1 MFQAGGDVL
10 GWEGTKVVGPGV
22 EWKMGGNG
30 QSCSTVCSNAGL
42 MCSDATFPQ
51 QLSQAVTDALFASV
65 GRSCSSKSSTSSAS
79 APYYYNNYCYRG
91 TGTSSCSSY
100 SSSYSRLCP
109 CSGAP
114 SGVLGGYNQLSRA
127 SYLRKTF
134 SGLCTHREM
143 SLVFSLVP
151 IGWQG
156 ESAMLYVDGV
166 LVWSE
171 SSFSAN
177 TVLVVPHSERQMT
190 VEFRTTISS
199 GATGLNRSWGLSR
212 FDAAAQ
218 CSGQVRDMLQWLL
231 PCQTWVSSSPCSV
244 S

>member
-1 MFQAGGDVL
+1 MRVHVRLSLSPLSLSLSLSLCASGSRPSPCARNAPGSHGVITSSADSCAACPNGTTAARFVAVDMFQAGGDVL
-10 GWEGTKVVGPGV
+10 GWEGDLPTLVVGP
-22 EWKMGGNG
+22 
-30 QSCSTVCSNAGL
+30 
-42 MCSDATFPQ
+42 
-51 QLSQAVTDALFASV
+51 DAL
-65 GRSCSSKSSTSSAS
+65 
-79 APYYYNNYCYRG
+79 
-91 TGTSSCSSY
+91 
-100 SSSYSRLCP
+100 
-109 CSGAP
+109 
-114 SGVLGGYNQLSRA
+114 LGGYSQLSRG

-134 SGLCTHREM
+134 SGLCTHRAM
-143 SLVFSLVP
+143 TLVFSLVP